1 MRGKQ
6 SIAAAMAVMAL
17 AGAAGAEPCA
27 SPAGEVH
34 LSTQKPVLGNDAHFV
49 SGFGMRLHP
58 LLNERRMH
66 TGVDWEAAS
75 GTPVIAAAAG
85 RVIEAGHKGQYGN
98 VVIIDHGGGVETLYA
113 HLSEIGVKEG
123 DCVADGARIG
133 AAGSTGLTANTGVH
147 FEVHR
152 AGTAVDPLKETTTGK

>member
-1 MRGKQ
+1 ML
-6 SIAAAMAVMAL
+6 L
-17 AGAAGAEPCA
+17 AGAAAAAPCT

-34 LSTQKPVLGNDAHFV
+34 LTTRKPVKGEDVRLV

-58 LLNERRMH
+58 LLNEQRMH
-66 TGVDWEAAS
+66 TGIDWGAAS

-85 RVIEAGHKGQYGN
+85 RVTEAGRKGQYGN
-98 VVIIDHGGGVETLYA
+98 AVIVDHGGGVETLYA

-123 DCVADGARIG
+123 DCIADGTRIG

-152 AGTAVDPLKETTTGK
+152 AGAAVDPMKETTTGN